1 MQFKVDD
8 CDKNKIGVYRITNLV
23 NSHSYVGKTINMQSR
38 YRQHLHCMKNPDTA
52 TYSKLLRFAAK
63 KYGVENFVFEVI
75 AITPTEELA
84 IEVEKAFLVKD
95 IKPEY
100 NIADSNSFRVTEAST
115 RQVIQYSCSGDF
127 LKIYANIHEAADVL
141 GTSYTSI
148 KGAIDATG
156 EGPGARTASGFVWR
170 SYQDDPPMI
179 IDPIIPG
186 ARITQEWVDAWGGEY
201 SIKKWSLK
209 GDFIIEY
216 YSPEDFTEKT
226 SLTLKELRRHISGKY
241 LTLKGHVY
249 TVNDSEPSFPSSIRN
264 LPVRKF
270 DRNGVLLETYQNA
283 KLAAIGVGLS
293 YHSVWDALSLHHG
306 TNKAGGTFWAYDDG
320 TVFKKVVT
328 ESNRRQVVVFN
339 KADDK
344 VDQLLCVQDFVKK
357 YGIDRNTVYS
367 KLLKTGAIH
376 RTKKIGVRYATE
388 YDEKI

>member
-1 MQFKVDD
+1 MAATEILLPVRDYDLAATLESGQVFRWRQMDNAWHGFIGKNVVRLTQTENSIHAETAVPVENWDWLRQFLQSEIDLGAVLKTFPDD
-8 CDKNKIGVYRITNLV
+8 EPMRAAVAACRGLR
-23 NSHSYVGKTINMQSR
+23 
-38 YRQHLHCMKNPDTA
+38 
-52 TYSKLLRFAAK
+52 LLRQDPW
-63 KYGVENFVFEVI
+63 EC
-75 AITPTEELA
+75 LA
-84 IEVEKAFLVKD
+84 
-95 IKPEY
+95 
-100 NIADSNSFRVTEAST
+100 SFILSST
-115 RQVIQYSCSGDF
+115 KQIVQIRQIVALLCARFGERLAPPPPIQ
-127 LKIYANIHEAADVL
+127 N
-141 GTSYTSI
+141 
-148 KGAIDATG
+148 
-156 EGPGARTASGFVWR
+156 GF
-170 SYQDDPPMI
+170 
-179 IDPIIPG
+179 
-186 ARITQEWVDAWGGEY
+186 
-201 SIKKWSLK
+201 
-209 GDFIIEY
+209 Y
-216 YSPEDFTEKT
+216 YSFPTAEKT

-241 LTLKGHVY
+241 LTLKGYVY